1 MSDLQIS
8 LLIIGAVVVGVVYLF
23 NLFQERKLRR
33 RLEQAFATEHDDVL
47 LDAPP
52 QDTARGRIEP
62 QLAHADAMTGTA
74 ARMDEPVPEMPQS
87 AADAP
92 DSGRRSG
99 FDALP
104 DTPGFDPVIDCV
116 AQIDANAPISD
127 SVISELLSRLAAVGK
142 PVRGA
147 GFDSGTG
154 CWELLDGTGS
164 GQYGTLRFAMQLVN
178 RGGVVQAAQLVAFCD
193 LIRDRA
199 GKAGGVA
206 TLPDIEST
214 LEAARNLDDFCA
226 DVDVAIGVNIIA
238 GKGESFAGTKIRG
251 LAEAAGFKLES
262 AGVFN
267 YRNDQRQI
275 LFTLDNHEPAPFIP
289 EQIKSLTT
297 SGITLL
303 LDVPRVA
310 AGQQVLDRMLEIGR
324 ELEQGLGGKLV
335 DDNRVALNA
344 SGIAKIRQQLGAIQA
359 KMDACGIS
367 AGSER
372 ALRLFS

>member
-8 LLIIGAVVVGVVYLF
+8 LLIIGAAVVGVVYLF

-33 RLEQAFATEHDDVL
+33 RLERAFATEHDDVL

-52 QDTARGRIEP
+52 QEVARERIEP
-62 QLAHADAMTGTA
+62 QLAHAATMTETA
-74 ARMDEPVPEMPQS
+74 AGMDESVPDMPQ
-87 AADAP
+87 AATAAP
-92 DSGRRSG
+92 DSGTQG
-99 FDALP
+99 GVDALP
-104 DTPGFDPVIDCV
+104 AVPGFDPVIDCA
-116 AQIDANAPISD
+116 AQIDANAPIPD
-127 SVISELLSRLAAVGK
+127 NIIGELLSRLAAIGK
-142 PVRGA
+142 PARGA
-147 GFDSGTG
+147 GFDSGSG
-154 CWELLDGTGS
+154 RWELLDGTGS
-164 GQYGTLRFAMQLVN
+164 GPYRTLRFAMQLVN
-178 RGGVVQAAQLVAFCD
+178 RGGVVQPAQLVAFCD

-214 LEAARNLDDFCA
+214 LEAARSLDDFCA

-262 AGVFN
+262 AGVFH
-267 YRNDQRQI
+267 YCNDQRQI

-310 AGQQVLDRMLEIGR
+310 RGQQVLDRMLEIGR
-324 ELEQGLGGKLV
+324 DLERGLGGRLV

-344 SGIAKIRQQLGAIQA
+344 AGIAKIRQQLGAIQA

>member
-1 MSDLQIS
+1 MSDLQLS
-8 LLIIGAVVVGVVYLF
+8 LLIIGAAVVGVVYLF

-33 RLEQAFATEHDDVL
+33 RLERAFATEHDDVL

-52 QDTARGRIEP
+52 QEMARGRIEP
-62 QLAHADAMTGTA
+62 QLAPADAMTGTA
-74 ARMDEPVPEMPQS
+74 MDESVPEMPQA
-87 AADAP
+87 AADAL
-92 DSGRRSG
+92 DSDGQSR

-104 DTPGFDPVIDCV
+104 DVPGFDPAIDCA
-116 AQIDANAPISD
+116 AQIDASVPIPD
-127 SVISELLSRLAAVGK
+127 NIIGELLSRLAAIGK
-142 PVRGA
+142 PVRAA
-147 GFDSGTG
+147 GFDSRTG
-154 CWELLDGTGS
+154 RWELLDGTGS
-164 GQYGTLRFAMQLVN
+164 GQYKTLRFAMQLVN

-214 LEAARNLDDFCA
+214 LEVARNLDDFCA

-251 LAEAAGFKLES
+251 LAEAVGFKLES
-262 AGVFN
+262 AGVFH

-275 LFTLDNHEPAPFIP
+275 LFALDNHEPAPFIP

-310 AGQQVLDRMLEIGR
+310 GGQQVLDRMLEIGR
-324 ELEQGLGGKLV
+324 NLEQGLCGKLV

-344 SGIAKIRQQLGAIQA
+344 AGIAKIRQQLGAIQA
-359 KMDACGIS
+359 KMDACGIG

>member
-8 LLIIGAVVVGVVYLF
+8 LLIIGAAVVGVVYLF

-33 RLEQAFATEHDDVL
+33 RLERAFATEHDDVL
-47 LDAPP
+47 LDAPLK
-52 QDTARGRIEP
+52 QAARGRIEP
-62 QLAHADAMTGTA
+62 QLAHADAMTETA
-74 ARMDEPVPEMPQS
+74 AAMKEPIPDMPQA
-87 AADAP
+87 AADTP
-92 DSGRRSG
+92 DSTGQDG
-99 FDALP
+99 LDDLP
-104 DTPGFDPVIDCV
+104 EVPGFDPVVDCV
-116 AQIDANAPISD
+116 AQIDASAPIPVN
-127 SVISELLSRLAAVGK
+127 VISELLSRLAAIGK

-147 GFDSGTG
+147 GFDAGTG
-154 CWELLDGTGS
+154 RWQLLDGTS
-164 GQYGTLRFAMQLVN
+164 AGQFRTLRFAMQLVN

-262 AGVFN
+262 AGVFH
-267 YRNDQRQI
+267 YRNDQRQT

-289 EQIKSLTT
+289 EQIKNLST

-324 ELEQGLGGKLV
+324 DLEQGLGGKLV

-344 SGIAKIRQQLGAIQA
+344 TGIAKIRQQLGAIQA
-359 KMDACGIS
+359 KMDAHGIS

>member
-8 LLIIGAVVVGVVYLF
+8 LLIIGAVVVGAVYLF
-23 NLFQERKLRR
+23 NHLQERKLRHK
-33 RLEQAFATEHDDVL
+33 LERAFATEHDDVL
-47 LDAPP
+47 FEAPP
-52 QDTARGRIEP
+52 PAGAGGRIEP
-62 QLAHADAMTGTA
+62 QLPRTGTVSDVSANENSTNAPHAAGADAADPGRETG
-74 ARMDEPVPEMPQS
+74 S
-87 AADAP
+87 AV
-92 DSGRRSG
+92 
-99 FDALP
+99 LP
-104 DTPGFDPVIDCV
+104 AVPGFDQTIDCV
-116 AQIDANAPISD
+116 AQIDADAPIPD
-127 SVISELLSRLAAVGK
+127 AIIGELLNRLSAVGK
-142 PVRGA
+142 PVRSAGFNAGA
-147 GFDSGTG
+147 GRWEHLDSA
-154 CWELLDGTGS
+154 GS
-164 GQYGTLRFAMQLVN
+164 GHYTTLRLAMQLAN

-199 GKAGGVA
+199 AKAAGVA

-214 LEAARNLDDFCA
+214 LESARKLDDFCA

-238 GKGESFAGTKIRG
+238 NKGAFFSGTRIRG

-262 AGVFN
+262 EGVFH
-267 YRNDQRQI
+267 YRNDQRQT

-289 EQIKSLTT
+289 EQIKSLSTT
-297 SGITLL
+297 GITLL

-310 AGQQVLDRMLEIGR
+310 GGQQVLDRMLDLGR
-324 ELEQGLGGKLV
+324 GLEQGLGGKLV

-359 KMDACGIS
+359 KMDAHGIS

>member
-33 RLEQAFATEHDDVL
+33 RLERAFATEHDDVL

-52 QDTARGRIEP
+52 QQTARERIEP
-62 QLAHADAMTGTA
+62 QLAYVDAMAGTA
-74 ARMDEPVPEMPQS
+74 AGMDEPAPEMPQ
-87 AADAP
+87 AATAAP
-92 DSGRRSG
+92 DSDTQGGS
-99 FDALP
+99 DVLP
-104 DTPGFDPVIDCV
+104 AVPGFDPVVDCM
-116 AQIDANAPISD
+116 AQIDANVPIPD
-127 SVISELLSRLAAVGK
+127 SIIGELLSRLAAIGK

-147 GFDSGTG
+147 GFDSGSG
-154 CWELLDGTGS
+154 RWEFLDGTGS
-164 GQYGTLRFAMQLVN
+164 GPYRTLRFAMQLVS
-178 RGGVVQAAQLVAFCD
+178 RGGAVQAAQLVAFCD

-214 LEAARNLDDFCA
+214 LEVARNLDDFCA

-238 GKGESFAGTKIRG
+238 GKGGSFAGTKIRG

-262 AGVFN
+262 AGVFH
-267 YRNDQRQI
+267 YRNDQRQV

-289 EQIKSLTT
+289 EQIKSLST

-310 AGQQVLDRMLEIGR
+310 AGQQALDRMLEIGR
-324 ELEQGLGGKLV
+324 DLEQGLGGRLV

-344 SGIAKIRQQLGAIQA
+344 AGIAKIRQQLGAIQA
-359 KMDACGIS
+359 KMDARGIG